1 MKIQRTDGKK
11 KQLTSIINKNNQ
23 ALVTRLLVFAMDPQQ
38 TSQGWPNLF

>member
-1 MKIQRTDGKK
+1 MKIQRTDGKN
-11 KQLTSIINKNNQ
+11 KQPTSIINKNNQ